1 MEFIIDNDFVSKAI
15 LDVNR
20 AVTFKT
26 PFPILTG
33 IKITADKNSLTLV
46 GSNSDIVIETI
57 IPLMN
62 DGVKVLEV
70 YRPGSVVVSAK
81 YLSEI
86 VKKLPGKIHIKVD
99 EKQVVTIQSE
109 DIVTKLYGFHAD
121 DYPSLPKIDED
132 KYIKIPSV
140 ELLEIIKQTVFAVS
154 KSESRPVLTGVNMSF
169 KDQRLKCVATN
180 SQRLALRDIEIKSN
194 IEGSFNVP
202 GTSLNELAKIIS
214 NEDSVIHIFISDR
227 YMTFKTNTISLFSRL
242 IDGNYPNVDGLF
254 PSNANT
260 IITLNTNQ
268 LLKGIDRA
276 CLFASE
282 WKNNNVHL
290 EIMNGSKIKISSNS
304 SEIGKIEEI
313 LPITEI
319 TGETSLNISLDGS
332 FLMDALKAIQEEEV
346 KISFGE
352 SMRPIIMEPI
362 GNASYLHLISP
373 VRTY

>member
-1 MEFIIDNDFVSKAI
+1 MEFIIDNDFFSKAI
-15 LDVNR
+15 SDVNR
-20 AVTFKT
+20 AVTSKT

-33 IKITADKNSLTLV
+33 IKITADESGLTLV

-70 YRPGSVVVSAK
+70 CIPGSVVVSAK

-99 EKQVVTIQSE
+99 EKQVVTIQSD

-154 KSESRPVLTGVNMSF
+154 KSESRPVLTGVNMLF
-169 KDQRLKCVATN
+169 KAQRLKCVATN
-180 SQRLALRDIEIKSN
+180 SQRLALRDVEIKSN

-214 NEDSVIHIFISDR
+214 NEDSVIHIFISER

-254 PSNANT
+254 PSNSNT
-260 IITLNTNQ
+260 IITLNTKQ
-268 LLKGIDRA
+268 LLQGIDRA

-290 EIMNGSKIKISSNS
+290 EIMNGSKIKINGQSDQNNRF
-304 SEIGKIEEI
+304 IK
-313 LPITEI
+313 
-319 TGETSLNISLDGS
+319 
-332 FLMDALKAIQEEEV
+332 
-346 KISFGE
+346 
-352 SMRPIIMEPI
+352 
-362 GNASYLHLISP
+362 
-373 VRTY
+373 

>member
-1 MEFIIDNDFVSKAI
+1 MEFIIDNDFFSKAI
-15 LDVNR
+15 SDVNR

-169 KDQRLKCVATN
+169 KHQRLKCVATN
-180 SQRLALRDIEIKSN
+180 SQRLALRDIEINSN
-194 IEGSFNVP
+194 IEGAFNVP

-254 PSNANT
+254 PSNSNA

-276 CLFASE
+276 CFFASE

-290 EIMNGSKIKISSNS
+290 EIMNGAKIKISSS
-304 SEIGKIEEI
+304 SSAIGKLEET
-313 LPITEI
+313 LPIMEI
-319 TGETSLNISLDGS
+319 IGETSLNISLDGS
-332 FLMDALKAIQEEEV
+332 FLMDALKAIKEKE
-346 KISFGE
+346 IRIRFGGP
-352 SMRPIIMEPI
+352 MRPIVIEPI
-362 GNASYLHLISP
+362 GNMSYLHLISP